1 MLWNGERDDM
11 GGGGQEQYFQDLIY
25 EAIGTKDAWLSAC
38 HLKGVKVTI
47 EIEEA
52 TRQ

>member
-1 MLWNGERDDM
+1 M
-11 GGGGQEQYFQDLIY
+11 GGGGQEQYFEDLIY
-25 EAIGTKDAWLSAC
+25 EGMGARDAWLSGYY
-38 HLKGVKVTI
+38 LKGVKVTI